1 MRAAAIAA
9 TMTIAIAEKSLER
22 LIQMAAT

>member
-1 MRAAAIAA
+1 MIAAAIAA